1 MGDPLLMSM
10 GIETHLEAALTR
22 PGHRDFQLYDLKCWQ
37 GGADYHS
44 AARQPHMLSM
54 LEPALLIMKDIV
66 AHGLVPV
73 SCNDLAGRHE
83 ILKWR
88 RLTHLRRSGLTVARH
103 DGFITYQHI
112 AVDLVTNL
120 TGQVKDGAALGVR
133 DIFDVS
139 FCSMSKRLFILLR
152 RMWTNSHFSVRRLT
166 SRP

>member
-10 GIETHLEAALTR
+10 GIETHFEAALTR

-37 GGADYHS
+37 GGADDHR

-54 LEPALLIMKDIV
+54 LEPALVIMKDIV

-73 SCNDLAGRHE
+73 SCNDLAERHERHE

-139 FCSMSKRLFILLR
+139 FCSMSKRLF
-152 RMWTNSHFSVRRLT
+152 SVRRLT